1 MTRWIAAIALL
12 AAGCVSAPRPA
23 PVVAESRIEPPAP
36 VEKAKEPVSPQ
47 PEPIAPPV
55 AQAPAPP
62 PPAAPAPAPSP
73 PSAEKPA
80 AVAAPLHAAP
90 KPPPAAAAPKPA
102 PKAIPAPVPP
112 KAPPPT
118 PAAKA
123 PAAQPAAAAPLDLK
137 TLEERLKETEAIGL
151 MTKLSLKNQVDDLV
165 DEFRAYYAG
174 RSKASLGELRRP
186 YEMLLM
192 KVLTLLQDRD
202 PPLARAVNASRDQ
215 IWSILSDREKFFS
228 TLS

>member
-1 MTRWIAAIALL
+1 MTRWIAIALL
-12 AAGCVSAPRPA
+12 AAGCVAAPRLA
-23 PVVAESRIEPPAP
+23 PVAAESRIEVPAP
-36 VEKAKEPVSPQ
+36 VEKAKEPVAPK
-47 PEPIAPPV
+47 PRPIAPPV
-55 AQAPAPP
+55 AQVTAPAPP
-62 PPAAPAPAPSP
+62 EVPAQAPVPPAAKAPAPVVAP
-73 PSAEKPA
+73 P
-80 AVAAPLHAAP
+80 LAAP
-90 KPPPAAAAPKPA
+90 KPPPVAAAPSRA
-102 PKAIPAPVPP
+102 PKAIPPPAPP

-118 PAAKA
+118 TAAKA
-123 PAAQPAAAAPLDLK
+123 PAAQPLVAPLDLK
-137 TLEERLKETEAIGL
+137 TLEERLKETDAIGV

-186 YEMLLM
+186 YDLLLM

>member
-1 MTRWIAAIALL
+1 M
-12 AAGCVSAPRPA
+12 
-23 PVVAESRIEPPAP
+23 
-36 VEKAKEPVSPQ
+36 
-47 PEPIAPPV
+47 
-55 AQAPAPP
+55 P
-62 PPAAPAPAPSP
+62 PPA
-73 PSAEKPA
+73 
-80 AVAAPLHAAP
+80 
-90 KPPPAAAAPKPA
+90 
-102 PKAIPAPVPP
+102 PP
-112 KAPPPT
+112 KAPLPT
-118 PAAKA
+118 ATKA
-123 PAAQPAAAAPLDLK
+123 PAAQPAAAPLDLK

-186 YEMLLM
+186 YELLLM

-215 IWSILSDREKFFS
+215 IWSILSDREKFSS

>member
-1 MTRWIAAIALL
+1 MKRWIAVVAFL
-12 AAGCVSAPRPA
+12 AAGCVPAPRPA
-23 PVVAESRIEPPAP
+23 PVIAEARIEAPAP
-36 VEKAKEPVSPQ
+36 AEKAREPVPAK

-55 AQAPAPP
+55 AQAP
-62 PPAAPAPAPSP
+62 PPAKAPSP
-73 PSAEKPA
+73 I
-80 AVAAPLHAAP
+80 AAPAAP
-90 KPPPAAAAPKPA
+90 KPPPAAA
-102 PKAIPAPVPP
+102 PKAIPPPAPP
-112 KAPPPT
+112 KAPSPT
-118 PAAKA
+118 AVAKA
-123 PAAQPAAAAPLDLK
+123 PAAPPAVAPLDLK
-137 TLEERLKETEAIGL
+137 TLEERLKETDAIGV

-174 RSKASLGELRRP
+174 RSKASIGELRRP
-186 YEMLLM
+186 YELLLM